1 MRLPTLIIR
10 RLLLMIPMLIGITL
24 LLFIVTHLVPTNPLT
39 LILPEKSLD
48 NPEIVEAATVKWGLD
63 KPLYVQYWVYLKNL
77 FRGDMGIS
85 FKTQNPVTYD
95 LKEFLPA
102 TVELSLASFIFAVVV
117 GLPLGIIS
125 GVKSGSIIDQITR
138 LIALLGASMPPFWS
152 GLIVLFIFYFKLR
165 WFPGPGRI
173 DARMTV
179 PPRVTSLLLMDSL
192 LSGNMQAFWSSL
204 THLLLPAIILGWF
217 TLAITA
223 RITRSS
229 MLEVMQMDY
238 IRTARAKGL
247 TEWVVVIIHALRNAL
262 IPLVTIM
269 GLAFAGLMSGA
280 IMTETIFSWPGI
292 GRYAVMAATTLDYPA
307 IMGVTLLISV
317 IFLFINLFV
326 DILYTVID
334 PRIREM

>member
-1 MRLPTLIIR
+1 MSLLTHIIR

-39 LILPEKSLD
+39 VILPEKSLS
-48 NPEIVEAATVKWGLD
+48 NPEIVRAATIKWGLD
-63 KPLYVQYWVYLKNL
+63 KPLYLQYWVYLSNL
-77 FRGDMGIS
+77 FHGDMGIS

-102 TVELSLASFIFAVVV
+102 TIELSIASLIFAVVV

-125 GVKSGSIIDQITR
+125 SLKPGSLIDQITR
-138 LIALLGASMPPFWS
+138 VIALMGASMPPFWS
-152 GLIVLFIFYFKLR
+152 GLIVLFIFYYKLR
-165 WFPGPGRI
+165 WLPGPGRI
-173 DARMTV
+173 DARMTA
-179 PPRVTSLLLMDSL
+179 PPITTGLMLVDSL
-192 LSGNMQAFWSSL
+192 LAGNMQAFWNSVS
-204 THLLLPAIILGWF
+204 HLVLPAIILGWF

-223 RITRSS
+223 RITRSA
-229 MLEVMQMDY
+229 MLEVLQMDY
-238 IRTARAKGL
+238 IRTARAKGM

-262 IPLVTIM
+262 IPLVTII

-292 GRYAVMAATTLDYPA
+292 GQYAVMSATNLDYPA
-307 IMGVTLLISV
+307 IMGVTLLIAV
-317 IFLFINLFV
+317 IFLFINLIV
-326 DILYTVID
+326 DILYTIID